1 MVHVLTGDSL
11 AVSFTDLCQMSS
23 KWKKCSSTSQCWS
36 EKYKKTLYYYSQHR
50 LQATC
55 TFKKGQF
62 WMKQPH
68 KNIGHNDWD
77 PSKGQIMAALASISL
92 QKLCKPKLYKPV
104 CFPY

>member
-1 MVHVLTGDSL
+1 
-11 AVSFTDLCQMSS
+11 
-23 KWKKCSSTSQCWS
+23 
-36 EKYKKTLYYYSQHR
+36 
-50 LQATC
+50 
-55 TFKKGQF
+55 
-62 WMKQPH
+62 MKQPH